1 MRVAKAIIRY
11 NVSKV
16 LMTLSSFPINRKPRA
31 TGVRLRSLYHIHQL
45 AHKKKAAFE
54 PPFSVRV

>member
-16 LMTLSSFPINRKPRA
+16 LMILSSFPINRKPRA
-31 TGVRLRSLYHIHQL
+31 TVARLRPL
-45 AHKKKAAFE
+45 
-54 PPFSVRV
+54 

>member
-16 LMTLSSFPINRKPRA
+16 LMILSSFPINRKPRA
-31 TGVRLRSLYHIHQL
+31 IVARLRPL
-45 AHKKKAAFE
+45 
-54 PPFSVRV
+54 

>member
-16 LMTLSSFPINRKPRA
+16 LMILSSFPINRKPRA
-31 TGVRLRSLYHIHQL
+31 TVARLRPLQHIHQSV
-45 AHKKKAAFE
+45 HKKKAAFE